1 MSREV
6 GGMRMS
12 LEVQFAALFLAAS
25 LAHAAEEDHI
35 GMIKSLAGE
44 VVVDRAGRTI
54 KAEPNLKLYL
64 ADVVKTGADG
74 KTGLILEDDTVIS
87 MGFNSSLAL
96 KSFQFKPNEKKL
108 SFIARV
114 YQGTVTF
121 ISGQIAKLAP
131 SLVHIETPH
140 ATVGVRGTHV
150 LIKVD

>member
-1 MSREV
+1 
-6 GGMRMS
+6 MRNIF
-12 LEVQFAALFLAAS
+12 EVQFAALFLAAS
-25 LAHAAEEDHI
+25 LAQGAAADHI
-35 GMIKSLAGE
+35 GIIKTLAGE
-44 VVVDRAGRTI
+44 VVVERAGRFI

-64 ADVVKTGADG
+64 ADVINTGADG

-96 KSFQFKPNEKKL
+96 KSFQFQPSEKKL
-108 SFIARV
+108 SFIARI
-114 YQGTVTF
+114 YHGTASF

-150 LIKVD
+150 LIRVD

>member
-1 MSREV
+1 
-6 GGMRMS
+6 MRVIF
-12 LEVQFAALFLAAS
+12 EVQFAALLLAAS
-25 LAHAAEEDHI
+25 LAHGAALDHI
-35 GMIKSLAGE
+35 GIIKTLAGE
-44 VVVDRAGRTI
+44 VVVDRAGRSI

-96 KSFQFKPNEKKL
+96 KSFQFQPNEKKL

-114 YQGTVTF
+114 YHGTASF

-150 LIKVD
+150 LIQVD